1 MQTAHANTNFSTH
14 AAPASALLVF
24 ANALVAKLV
33 LVVVVLI
40 TPFTERDE
48 CLT

>member
-1 MQTAHANTNFSTH
+1 MQTAHANTNASQH
-14 AAPASALLVF
+14 AAPASSLLVF